1 MRRLKKICLF
11 VVAECFKALFR
22 LLMFAL
28 VVYTVGKIISIETK
42 KKPVDAGTYIELTLS
57 DEIAESRVI
66 TPFDIKKE
74 INFYGILKNLEK
86 AENDPRVEGLILKL
100 DSVGLSR
107 GQAEEFTAFD
117 IKKEINF
124 YGILKNLEKAENDPR
139 VEGLILKLD
148 SVGLSRGQA
157 EEFTAKIKEF
167 KKSGKKIY
175 AYAPSFTNQN
185 YVIASAADKVIM
197 PKTMG
202 AMSEIKG
209 YFMEVPYYKT
219 LGDKIGVKMNVI
231 HIGDYKSA
239 GESYDRTEMSREHR
253 ENTER
258 ILNAVYENFVKTVSE
273 NRKIE
278 KNVLNEKILDGRF
291 VLADPETMLRN
302 NLIDEMDYYESFL
315 VKNGITNKISL
326 EEYISKLAVDPK
338 PKKDKSEK
346 EKDKIA
352 VIYAEGTINYFEDSK
367 KINEIIT
374 PEKIQ
379 KELAIAEKSDDIKG
393 VVIRVNSPGGSALA
407 SDIIYNS
414 IKNLTKPVYIS
425 MGGVA
430 ASGGYYI
437 SAAGDKIYA
446 DKETLTG
453 SIGVITMIPNISELL
468 KKAEI
473 NYSVISK
480 GKYSDMGSLVRDLTE
495 DEKDKIRASSL
506 KVYEEFVDRVAEGRN
521 MTREEVLKSAEG
533 RVWLGEEAKEIG
545 LVDEIGGIEKAVG
558 DLALSLGLEDYKVV
572 ESLKEEK
579 IESVIKNYLPKYLMA
594 QIIGDNKITEAV
606 KKADM
611 ISEELLLKPV
621 LYAPNPDIK

>member
-42 KKPVDAGTYIELTLS
+42 KKPVDIGTYIELTLS

-66 TPFDIKKE
+66 TP
-74 INFYGILKNLEK
+74 
-86 AENDPRVEGLILKL
+86 
-100 DSVGLSR
+100 
-107 GQAEEFTAFD
+107 FD

-185 YVIASAADKVIM
+185 YVIASAADKIIM

-315 VKNGITNKISL
+315 VKNGITNKINL

-352 VIYAEGTINYFEDSK
+352 VIYAEGTINYFKDSK

-453 SIGVITMIPNISELL
+453 SIGVITMIPNVSEFL

-606 KKADM
+606 KKTDM

>member
-107 GQAEEFTAFD
+107 GQAEEFTA
-117 IKKEINF
+117 
-124 YGILKNLEKAENDPR
+124 
-139 VEGLILKLD
+139 
-148 SVGLSRGQA
+148 
-157 EEFTAKIKEF
+157 KIKEF

-185 YVIASAADKVIM
+185 YVIASAADKIIM

-258 ILNAVYENFVKTVSE
+258 ILNTVYENFVKTVSE

-453 SIGVITMIPNISELL
+453 SIGVITMIPNVSELL

-558 DLALSLGLEDYKVV
+558 DLALSLELEDYKVV

>member
-1 MRRLKKICLF
+1 MKRLKKICLF

-42 KKPVDAGTYIELTLS
+42 KKPVDAGTYIELMLS

-66 TPFDIKKE
+66 TP
-74 INFYGILKNLEK
+74 
-86 AENDPRVEGLILKL
+86 
-100 DSVGLSR
+100 
-107 GQAEEFTAFD
+107 FD

-185 YVIASAADKVIM
+185 YMIASVADKIIM

-258 ILNAVYENFVKTVSE
+258 ILNAVYENFVETISE

-278 KNVLNEKILDGRF
+278 KNILNEKILDGRF

-315 VKNGITNKISL
+315 IKNGITNKISL
-326 EEYISKLAVDPK
+326 EEYISKLVVDPK

-414 IKNLTKPVYIS
+414 IKNMTKPVYIS

-558 DLALSLGLEDYKVV
+558 DLAISLELEDYKVV

-594 QIIGDNKITEAV
+594 QIIGDNKIIEAV
-606 KKADM
+606 KKTDM

>member
-107 GQAEEFTAFD
+107 GQAEEFTA
-117 IKKEINF
+117 
-124 YGILKNLEKAENDPR
+124 
-139 VEGLILKLD
+139 
-148 SVGLSRGQA
+148 
-157 EEFTAKIKEF
+157 KIKEF

-185 YVIASAADKVIM
+185 YVIASAADKIIM

>member
-107 GQAEEFTAFD
+107 GQAEEFTA
-117 IKKEINF
+117 
-124 YGILKNLEKAENDPR
+124 
-139 VEGLILKLD
+139 
-148 SVGLSRGQA
+148 
-157 EEFTAKIKEF
+157 KIKEF

-185 YVIASAADKVIM
+185 YVIASAADKIIM

-258 ILNAVYENFVKTVSE
+258 ILNTVYENFVKTVSE

-315 VKNGITNKISL
+315 IKNGITNKISL

-606 KKADM
+606 KKTDM

>member
-107 GQAEEFTAFD
+107 GQAEEFTA
-117 IKKEINF
+117 
-124 YGILKNLEKAENDPR
+124 
-139 VEGLILKLD
+139 
-148 SVGLSRGQA
+148 
-157 EEFTAKIKEF
+157 KIKEF

-185 YVIASAADKVIM
+185 YVIASAADKIIM

-258 ILNAVYENFVKTVSE
+258 ILNAVYENFVETVSE

-606 KKADM
+606 KKTDM

>member
-42 KKPVDAGTYIELTLS
+42 KKPVDIGTYIELTLS

-66 TPFDIKKE
+66 TP
-74 INFYGILKNLEK
+74 
-86 AENDPRVEGLILKL
+86 
-100 DSVGLSR
+100 
-107 GQAEEFTAFD
+107 FD

-185 YVIASAADKVIM
+185 YVIASAADKIIM

-278 KNVLNEKILDGRF
+278 KNVLNKKILDGRF

-315 VKNGITNKISL
+315 VKNGITNKINL

-453 SIGVITMIPNISELL
+453 SIGVITMIPNVSEFL

-521 MTREEVLKSAEG
+521 MAREEVLKFAEG
-533 RVWLGEEAKEIG
+533 RVWLGEEAKKIG

-606 KKADM
+606 KKTDM

>member
-107 GQAEEFTAFD
+107 GQAEEFTA
-117 IKKEINF
+117 
-124 YGILKNLEKAENDPR
+124 
-139 VEGLILKLD
+139 
-148 SVGLSRGQA
+148 
-157 EEFTAKIKEF
+157 KIKEF

-185 YVIASAADKVIM
+185 YVIASAADKIIM

-258 ILNAVYENFVKTVSE
+258 ILNTVYENFVKTVSE

-453 SIGVITMIPNISELL
+453 SIGVITMIPNVSELL

-594 QIIGDNKITEAV
+594 QIIGDNKITEV
-606 KKADM
+606 IKKTDM

>member
-107 GQAEEFTAFD
+107 GQAEEFTA
-117 IKKEINF
+117 
-124 YGILKNLEKAENDPR
+124 
-139 VEGLILKLD
+139 
-148 SVGLSRGQA
+148 
-157 EEFTAKIKEF
+157 KIKEF

-185 YVIASAADKVIM
+185 YVIASAADKIIM

-453 SIGVITMIPNISELL
+453 SIGVITMIPNVSEFL

-533 RVWLGEEAKEIG
+533 RVWLGEEAKKIG

-606 KKADM
+606 KKIDM

>member
-28 VVYTVGKIISIETK
+28 VVYTVGKIISIEAK
-42 KKPVDAGTYIELTLS
+42 KKPVDIGTYIELTLS

-66 TPFDIKKE
+66 TP
-74 INFYGILKNLEK
+74 
-86 AENDPRVEGLILKL
+86 
-100 DSVGLSR
+100 
-107 GQAEEFTAFD
+107 FD

-185 YVIASAADKVIM
+185 YVIASAADKIIM

-258 ILNAVYENFVKTVSE
+258 ILNTVYENFVKTVSE

-315 VKNGITNKISL
+315 IKNGITNKISL
-326 EEYISKLAVDPK
+326 EEYISKLAVDSK

-414 IKNLTKPVYIS
+414 IKNMTKPVYIS

-558 DLALSLGLEDYKVV
+558 DLAISLELEDYKVV

-594 QIIGDNKITEAV
+594 QIIGDNKIIEAV
-606 KKADM
+606 KKTDM

>member
-107 GQAEEFTAFD
+107 GQAEEFTA
-117 IKKEINF
+117 
-124 YGILKNLEKAENDPR
+124 
-139 VEGLILKLD
+139 
-148 SVGLSRGQA
+148 
-157 EEFTAKIKEF
+157 KIKEF

-185 YVIASAADKVIM
+185 YVIASAADKIIM

-315 VKNGITNKISL
+315 VKNGITNKINL

-606 KKADM
+606 KKTDM

>member
-42 KKPVDAGTYIELTLS
+42 KKPVDTGTYIELAIS
-57 DEIAESRVI
+57 DEVAESRVI

-86 AENDPRVEGLILKL
+86 AEND
-100 DSVGLSR
+100 S
-107 GQAEEFTAFD
+107 
-117 IKKEINF
+117 
-124 YGILKNLEKAENDPR
+124 R

-185 YVIASAADKVIM
+185 YMIASVADKIIM

-258 ILNAVYENFVKTVSE
+258 ILNAVYENFVETISE

-278 KNVLNEKILDGRF
+278 KNILNEKILDGRF

-302 NLIDEMDYYESFL
+302 NLIDEIDYYESFL
-315 VKNGITNKISL
+315 IKNGITNKISL

-379 KELAIAEKSDDIKG
+379 KELAIAEKNDDIKG

-414 IKNLTKPVYIS
+414 IKNMTKPVYIS

-437 SAAGDKIYA
+437 SVAGDKIYA

-453 SIGVITMIPNISELL
+453 SIRVITMIPNVSELL

-545 LVDEIGGIEKAVG
+545 LVDEIGGIEKAVS
-558 DLALSLGLEDYKVV
+558 DLAISLELEDYKVV

-594 QIIGDNKITEAV
+594 QIIGDNKIIEAV
-606 KKADM
+606 KKTDM

>member
-42 KKPVDAGTYIELTLS
+42 KKPVDIGTYIELTLS

-66 TPFDIKKE
+66 TP
-74 INFYGILKNLEK
+74 
-86 AENDPRVEGLILKL
+86 
-100 DSVGLSR
+100 
-107 GQAEEFTAFD
+107 FD

-185 YVIASAADKVIM
+185 YVIASAADKIIM

-258 ILNAVYENFVKTVSE
+258 ILNAVYESFLETVSE

-453 SIGVITMIPNISELL
+453 SIGVITMIPNVSEFL

-533 RVWLGEEAKEIG
+533 RVWLGEEAKKIG

-558 DLALSLGLEDYKVV
+558 DLAISLELEDYKVV

-594 QIIGDNKITEAV
+594 QIIGDNKIIESV
-606 KKADM
+606 KKTDM

>member
-42 KKPVDAGTYIELTLS
+42 KKPVDIGTYIELTLS

-66 TPFDIKKE
+66 TP
-74 INFYGILKNLEK
+74 
-86 AENDPRVEGLILKL
+86 
-100 DSVGLSR
+100 
-107 GQAEEFTAFD
+107 FD

-185 YVIASAADKVIM
+185 YVIASAADKIIM

-258 ILNAVYENFVKTVSE
+258 ILNTVYENFVKTVSE

-315 VKNGITNKISL
+315 IKNGITNKISL
-326 EEYISKLAVDPK
+326 EEYISKLAVDSK

-414 IKNLTKPVYIS
+414 IKNMTKPVYIS

-558 DLALSLGLEDYKVV
+558 DLAISLELEDYKVV

-594 QIIGDNKITEAV
+594 QIIGDNKIIEAV
-606 KKADM
+606 KKTDM

>member
-107 GQAEEFTAFD
+107 GQAEEFTA
-117 IKKEINF
+117 
-124 YGILKNLEKAENDPR
+124 
-139 VEGLILKLD
+139 
-148 SVGLSRGQA
+148 
-157 EEFTAKIKEF
+157 KIKEF

-185 YVIASAADKVIM
+185 YVIASAADKIIM

-258 ILNAVYENFVKTVSE
+258 ILNAVYENFVETISE

-278 KNVLNEKILDGRF
+278 KNILNEKILDGRF

-302 NLIDEMDYYESFL
+302 NLIDEIDYYESYL
-315 VKNGITNKISL
+315 VKNGITNKINL

-453 SIGVITMIPNISELL
+453 SIGVITMIPNVSEFL

-533 RVWLGEEAKEIG
+533 RVWLGEEAKKIG

-606 KKADM
+606 KKTDM

>member
-107 GQAEEFTAFD
+107 GQAEEFTA
-117 IKKEINF
+117 
-124 YGILKNLEKAENDPR
+124 
-139 VEGLILKLD
+139 
-148 SVGLSRGQA
+148 
-157 EEFTAKIKEF
+157 KIKEF

-185 YVIASAADKVIM
+185 YVIASAADKIIM

-258 ILNAVYENFVKTVSE
+258 ILNTVYENFVKTVSE

-315 VKNGITNKISL
+315 VKNGITNKISM

-558 DLALSLGLEDYKVV
+558 DLALSLNLKDYKVV

>member
-1 MRRLKKICLF
+1 MKRLKKICLF

-42 KKPVDAGTYIELTLS
+42 KKPVDTGTYIELAIS
-57 DEIAESRVI
+57 DEVAESRVI
-66 TPFDIKKE
+66 TP
-74 INFYGILKNLEK
+74 
-86 AENDPRVEGLILKL
+86 
-100 DSVGLSR
+100 
-107 GQAEEFTAFD
+107 FD

-185 YVIASAADKVIM
+185 YMIASVADKIIM

-258 ILNAVYENFVKTVSE
+258 ILNAVYENFVETISE

-278 KNVLNEKILDGRF
+278 KNILNEKILDGGF

-315 VKNGITNKISL
+315 IKNGITNKISL

-414 IKNLTKPVYIS
+414 IKNMTKPVYIS

-453 SIGVITMIPNISELL
+453 SIGVITMTPNISELL

-558 DLALSLGLEDYKVV
+558 DLAISLELEDYKVV

-594 QIIGDNKITEAV
+594 QIIGDNKIIEAV
-606 KKADM
+606 KKTDM

>member
-107 GQAEEFTAFD
+107 GQAEEFTAK
-117 IKKEINF
+117 IKK
-124 YGILKNLEKAENDPR
+124 
-139 VEGLILKLD
+139 
-148 SVGLSRGQA
+148 
-157 EEFTAKIKEF
+157 F
-167 KKSGKKIY
+167 KKSRKKIY

-185 YVIASAADKVIM
+185 YVIASAADKIIM

-258 ILNAVYENFVKTVSE
+258 ILNAVYENFVETVSE

-606 KKADM
+606 KKTDM
-611 ISEELLLKPV
+611 ISEEFLLKPV

>member
-107 GQAEEFTAFD
+107 GQAEEFTA
-117 IKKEINF
+117 
-124 YGILKNLEKAENDPR
+124 
-139 VEGLILKLD
+139 
-148 SVGLSRGQA
+148 
-157 EEFTAKIKEF
+157 KIKEF

-185 YVIASAADKVIM
+185 YVIASAADKIIM

-239 GESYDRTEMSREHR
+239 GESYDRIEMSREHR

-258 ILNAVYENFVKTVSE
+258 ILNTVYENFVKTVSE

-407 SDIIYNS
+407 SDIIYNN

-453 SIGVITMIPNISELL
+453 SIGVITMIPNVSELL

-606 KKADM
+606 KKTDM

>member
-42 KKPVDAGTYIELTLS
+42 KKPVDIGTYIELTLS

-66 TPFDIKKE
+66 TP
-74 INFYGILKNLEK
+74 
-86 AENDPRVEGLILKL
+86 
-100 DSVGLSR
+100 
-107 GQAEEFTAFD
+107 FD

-185 YVIASAADKVIM
+185 YVIASAADKIIM

-258 ILNAVYENFVKTVSE
+258 ILNAVYENFLETVSE

-453 SIGVITMIPNISELL
+453 SIGVITMIPNVSEFL

-533 RVWLGEEAKEIG
+533 RVWLGEKAKKIG

-594 QIIGDNKITEAV
+594 QIIGDNKIIESV
-606 KKADM
+606 KKTDM

>member
-107 GQAEEFTAFD
+107 GQAEEFTA
-117 IKKEINF
+117 
-124 YGILKNLEKAENDPR
+124 
-139 VEGLILKLD
+139 
-148 SVGLSRGQA
+148 
-157 EEFTAKIKEF
+157 KIKEF

-185 YVIASAADKVIM
+185 YVIASAADKIIM

-315 VKNGITNKISL
+315 VKNGITNKINL

-453 SIGVITMIPNISELL
+453 SIGVITMIPNVSEFL

-533 RVWLGEEAKEIG
+533 RVWLGEEAKKIG

-606 KKADM
+606 KKTDM

>member
-107 GQAEEFTAFD
+107 GQAEEFTA
-117 IKKEINF
+117 
-124 YGILKNLEKAENDPR
+124 
-139 VEGLILKLD
+139 
-148 SVGLSRGQA
+148 
-157 EEFTAKIKEF
+157 KIKEF

-185 YVIASAADKVIM
+185 YVIASAADKIIM

-258 ILNAVYENFVKTVSE
+258 ILNAVYENFVETVSE

-453 SIGVITMIPNISELL
+453 SIGVITMIPNVSEFL

-521 MTREEVLKSAEG
+521 MAREEVLKSAEG
-533 RVWLGEEAKEIG
+533 RVWLGEEAKKIG

-606 KKADM
+606 KKTDM

>member
-42 KKPVDAGTYIELTLS
+42 KKPVDIGTYIELTLS

-66 TPFDIKKE
+66 TP
-74 INFYGILKNLEK
+74 
-86 AENDPRVEGLILKL
+86 
-100 DSVGLSR
+100 
-107 GQAEEFTAFD
+107 FD

-185 YVIASAADKVIM
+185 YVIASAADKIIM

-258 ILNAVYENFVKTVSE
+258 ILNAVYENFVETVSE

-480 GKYSDMGSLVRDLTE
+480 GKYSDMGSLVKDLTE

-533 RVWLGEEAKEIG
+533 RVWLGEEAKKIG

-606 KKADM
+606 KKTDM

>member
-107 GQAEEFTAFD
+107 GQAEEFTA
-117 IKKEINF
+117 
-124 YGILKNLEKAENDPR
+124 
-139 VEGLILKLD
+139 
-148 SVGLSRGQA
+148 
-157 EEFTAKIKEF
+157 KIKEF

-185 YVIASAADKVIM
+185 YVIASAADKIIM

-258 ILNAVYENFVKTVSE
+258 ILNAVYENFVETVSE

-594 QIIGDNKITEAV
+594 QIIGDNKITEV
-606 KKADM
+606 IKKTDM

>member
-107 GQAEEFTAFD
+107 GQAEEFTA
-117 IKKEINF
+117 
-124 YGILKNLEKAENDPR
+124 
-139 VEGLILKLD
+139 
-148 SVGLSRGQA
+148 
-157 EEFTAKIKEF
+157 KIKEF

-185 YVIASAADKVIM
+185 YVIASAADKIIM

-258 ILNAVYENFVKTVSE
+258 ILNTVYENFVKTVSE

-315 VKNGITNKISL
+315 IKNGITNKISL

-453 SIGVITMIPNISELL
+453 SIGVITMIPNVSELL

-533 RVWLGEEAKEIG
+533 RVWLGEEAKKIG

-606 KKADM
+606 KKTDM

>member
-107 GQAEEFTAFD
+107 GQAEEFTA
-117 IKKEINF
+117 
-124 YGILKNLEKAENDPR
+124 
-139 VEGLILKLD
+139 
-148 SVGLSRGQA
+148 
-157 EEFTAKIKEF
+157 KIKEF

-185 YVIASAADKVIM
+185 YVIASAADKIIM

-258 ILNAVYENFVKTVSE
+258 ILNAVYENFVETVSE

-453 SIGVITMIPNISELL
+453 SIGVITMIPNVSEFL

-521 MTREEVLKSAEG
+521 MAREEVLKSAEG
-533 RVWLGEEAKEIG
+533 RVWLGEEAKKIG

-558 DLALSLGLEDYKVV
+558 DLALSLNLKDYKVV

-606 KKADM
+606 KKTDM

>member
-107 GQAEEFTAFD
+107 GQAEEFTA
-117 IKKEINF
+117 
-124 YGILKNLEKAENDPR
+124 
-139 VEGLILKLD
+139 
-148 SVGLSRGQA
+148 
-157 EEFTAKIKEF
+157 KIKEF

-185 YVIASAADKVIM
+185 YVIASAADKIIM

-315 VKNGITNKISL
+315 IKNGITNKISL

-338 PKKDKSEK
+338 SKKDKSEK

-414 IKNLTKPVYIS
+414 IKNMTKPVYIS

-480 GKYSDMGSLVRDLTE
+480 GKYSDMESLVRDLTE

-545 LVDEIGGIEKAVG
+545 LVDEIGGIEKAVS
-558 DLALSLGLEDYKVV
+558 DLAISLELEDYKVV

-594 QIIGDNKITEAV
+594 QIIGDNKITEAI
-606 KKADM
+606 KKTDM

-621 LYAPNPDIK
+621 LYAPNTDIK

>member
-107 GQAEEFTAFD
+107 GQAEEFTA
-117 IKKEINF
+117 
-124 YGILKNLEKAENDPR
+124 
-139 VEGLILKLD
+139 
-148 SVGLSRGQA
+148 
-157 EEFTAKIKEF
+157 KIKEF

-185 YVIASAADKVIM
+185 YVIASAADKIIM

-258 ILNAVYENFVKTVSE
+258 ILNAVYENFVETVSE

-414 IKNLTKPVYIS
+414 IKNMTKPVYIS

-606 KKADM
+606 KKTDM

>member
-42 KKPVDAGTYIELTLS
+42 KKPVDIGTYIELTLS

-86 AENDPRVEGLILKL
+86 AE
-100 DSVGLSR
+100 S
-107 GQAEEFTAFD
+107 
-117 IKKEINF
+117 
-124 YGILKNLEKAENDPR
+124 DPR

-185 YVIASAADKVIM
+185 YMIASVADKIIM

-258 ILNAVYENFVKTVSE
+258 ILNAVYENFVETISE
-273 NRKIE
+273 NRKTD
-278 KNVLNEKILDGRF
+278 KNILNEKILDGRF

-315 VKNGITNKISL
+315 IKNGITNKISL

-379 KELAIAEKSDDIKG
+379 KELDIAEKSDDIKG

-414 IKNLTKPVYIS
+414 IKNMTKPVYIS

-453 SIGVITMIPNISELL
+453 SIGVITMIPNVSELL

-480 GKYSDMGSLVRDLTE
+480 GKYSDMGSIVKNLTE

-545 LVDEIGGIEKAVG
+545 LVDEIGGIEKAVS
-558 DLALSLGLEDYKVV
+558 DLAISLELEDYKVV

-594 QIIGDNKITEAV
+594 QIVGNNRITEAI
-606 KKADM
+606 KKTDM

-621 LYAPNPDIK
+621 LYAPNTDIK

>member
-107 GQAEEFTAFD
+107 GQAEEFTA
-117 IKKEINF
+117 
-124 YGILKNLEKAENDPR
+124 
-139 VEGLILKLD
+139 
-148 SVGLSRGQA
+148 
-157 EEFTAKIKEF
+157 KIKEF

-185 YVIASAADKVIM
+185 YVIASAADKIIM

-533 RVWLGEEAKEIG
+533 RVWLGEEAKKIG

-558 DLALSLGLEDYKVV
+558 DLAISLELEDYKVV

>member
-107 GQAEEFTAFD
+107 GQAEEFTA
-117 IKKEINF
+117 
-124 YGILKNLEKAENDPR
+124 
-139 VEGLILKLD
+139 
-148 SVGLSRGQA
+148 
-157 EEFTAKIKEF
+157 KIKEF

-185 YVIASAADKVIM
+185 YVIASAADKIIM

-258 ILNAVYENFVKTVSE
+258 ILNTVYENFVKTVSE

-533 RVWLGEEAKEIG
+533 RVWLGEEAKKIG

>member
-107 GQAEEFTAFD
+107 GQAEEFTA
-117 IKKEINF
+117 
-124 YGILKNLEKAENDPR
+124 
-139 VEGLILKLD
+139 
-148 SVGLSRGQA
+148 
-157 EEFTAKIKEF
+157 KIKEF

-185 YVIASAADKVIM
+185 YVIASAADKIIM

-258 ILNAVYENFVKTVSE
+258 ILNTVYENFVKTVSE

-558 DLALSLGLEDYKVV
+558 DLALSLNLKDYKVV

-606 KKADM
+606 KKTDM

>member
-1 MRRLKKICLF
+1 MKRLKKICLF

-42 KKPVDAGTYIELTLS
+42 KKPVDTGTYIELAIS
-57 DEIAESRVI
+57 DEVAESRVI
-66 TPFDIKKE
+66 TP
-74 INFYGILKNLEK
+74 
-86 AENDPRVEGLILKL
+86 
-100 DSVGLSR
+100 
-107 GQAEEFTAFD
+107 FD

-185 YVIASAADKVIM
+185 YMIASVADKIIM

-209 YFMEVPYYKT
+209 YFIEIPYYKT

-258 ILNAVYENFVKTVSE
+258 ILNAVYENFVETISE
-273 NRKIE
+273 NRKTD
-278 KNVLNEKILDGRF
+278 KNILNEKILDGRF

-315 VKNGITNKISL
+315 IKNGITNKISL

-338 PKKDKSEK
+338 SKKDKSEK

-414 IKNLTKPVYIS
+414 IKNMTKPVYIS

-480 GKYSDMGSLVRDLTE
+480 GKYSDMESLVRDLTE

-558 DLALSLGLEDYKVV
+558 DLAISLELEDYKVV

-594 QIIGDNKITEAV
+594 QIIGDNKITEAI
-606 KKADM
+606 KKTDM

-621 LYAPNPDIK
+621 LYAPNTDIK

>member
-66 TPFDIKKE
+66 TP
-74 INFYGILKNLEK
+74 
-86 AENDPRVEGLILKL
+86 
-100 DSVGLSR
+100 
-107 GQAEEFTAFD
+107 FD

>member
-1 MRRLKKICLF
+1 MKRLKKICLF

-42 KKPVDAGTYIELTLS
+42 KKPVDTGTYIELAIS
-57 DEIAESRVI
+57 DEVAESRVI

-86 AENDPRVEGLILKL
+86 AEND
-100 DSVGLSR
+100 S
-107 GQAEEFTAFD
+107 
-117 IKKEINF
+117 
-124 YGILKNLEKAENDPR
+124 R

-185 YVIASAADKVIM
+185 YMIASVADKIIM

-258 ILNAVYENFVKTVSE
+258 ILNAVYENFVETISE

-278 KNVLNEKILDGRF
+278 KNILNEKILDGRF

-302 NLIDEMDYYESFL
+302 NLIDEIDYYESFL
-315 VKNGITNKISL
+315 IKNGITNKISL
-326 EEYISKLAVDPK
+326 EEYISKLVVDPK

-379 KELAIAEKSDDIKG
+379 KELAIAEKNDDIKG

-414 IKNLTKPVYIS
+414 IKNMTKPVYIS

-437 SAAGDKIYA
+437 SVAGDKIYA

-453 SIGVITMIPNISELL
+453 SIGVITMIPNVSELL

-545 LVDEIGGIEKAVG
+545 LVDEIGGIEKTVG
-558 DLALSLGLEDYKVV
+558 DLALSLELEDYKVV

-594 QIIGDNKITEAV
+594 QIIGDNKIIEAV
-606 KKADM
+606 KKIDM

>member
-42 KKPVDAGTYIELTLS
+42 KKPVDIGTYIELTLS

-66 TPFDIKKE
+66 TP
-74 INFYGILKNLEK
+74 
-86 AENDPRVEGLILKL
+86 
-100 DSVGLSR
+100 
-107 GQAEEFTAFD
+107 FD

-185 YVIASAADKVIM
+185 YVIASAADKIIM

-239 GESYDRTEMSREHR
+239 GESYDRIEMSREHR

-258 ILNAVYENFVKTVSE
+258 ILNTVYENFVKTVSE

-606 KKADM
+606 KKTDM